1 LINTQNCP
9 KERGR
14 RLKLIKLDM
23 RKRISMKIS
32 MKFREIKR
40 IIREYLIYFN
50 KQENLEEIDT
60 FLNAYDF
67 IKLNEENINYQNRTI
82 TSNENEAVI
91 VSQQRKT

>member
-1 LINTQNCP
+1 
-9 KERGR
+9 
-14 RLKLIKLDM
+14 
-23 RKRISMKIS
+23 
-32 MKFREIKR
+32 MKFREIQR